1 MQWDAEEDS
10 LAELPFFKDD
20 VERRFQ
26 PSVASLLQVVST
38 FQGMDNLFFDSSI
51 RPKSAPVDVLKLAVP
66 GPAPDDC
73 EGKKFRAVRALSPHL
88 LAHIFYILIHGLS
101 PSKESRDSNDNS
113 KSDVEG
119 FFRRQTKVCVYLK
132 HLMVI
137 FLTWFSIRN
146 FTDRAA
152 KCLTRRMETT
162 VLGVSR

>member
-1 MQWDAEEDS
+1 M
-10 LAELPFFKDD
+10 PFFKDD
-20 VERRFQ
+20 VERQFQ

-51 RPKSAPVDVLKLAVP
+51 RPKSAPLDVLRLAVP

-73 EGKKFRAVRALSPHL
+73 EGKKFQAVHALSLHL

-113 KSDVEG
+113 KLDVEG

-146 FTDRAA
+146 FTDCAA